1 MRISQW
7 ICFLRTHTAGGHTA
21 GGAADYTAGRICDM
35 VSMARTQRRLAVAIL
50 WCSGAVLLGADS
62 DSFCSS
68 CEAGFMIQDDAATD
82 STSPAKTEGNPF
94 LQPSALPFQTP
105 DFAGIQSQ
113 HYQPAMMEGIRQ
125 QLAEM
130 EAIASQDASPTFEN
144 TIEKMEQSGQL
155 LSRVMNVFSNMTSAH
170 TNEQL
175 QKIQNEMAPVLAA
188 HSDNIHLN
196 KKLFARVKALQE
208 NHASLGLTE
217 EQGEVLRQSYD
228 DFVRAGAMLNDEQ
241 QARIRS
247 LNEQLS
253 TLETKFEDALLAVTK
268 ERSVIVDDVRVMDGL
283 SDSEITAA
291 AEAAKTRGHD
301 GRYLLEI
308 TNTTR
313 VPMLS
318 SLHNRDL
325 RKRLW
330 EASAFRALG
339 RDGGIDTRPLVLE
352 LAQLRAERAAL
363 LGYQTHAHYRLQ
375 PQMARTPEAARQMLV
390 DLVPGVVAKVKEEQ
404 AELTAMMK
412 QEGVAG
418 PLQPWDWE
426 YYAEK
431 VRKAKFDVDE
441 SAVKPYFELN
451 SVLQNGVF
459 FTMKKL
465 FGIEFKERHDLPVY
479 HPDVRVFDV
488 FNEDGSQ
495 IGLFYADYLRRDSKR
510 GGAWMSE
517 FVNQTSLLHQKPVIV
532 NVLNIP
538 RPAEGEPTLISFDNV
553 TTLFHE
559 MGHAVH
565 GLFSDCKYPS
575 VAGTNVPR
583 DFVEFPSTFE
593 EDWAVLPE
601 VLSSYARHYQTGEQI
616 PQELLDKVIRA
627 SKFNQGFD
635 TLEYMSAALLDLEWH
650 MLTSEQIPNDV
661 EAFEAAS
668 LKKVGVDINVVPP
681 RYRTAFFAHIW
692 PGGYSSSYY
701 AYLWS
706 EVLAADAFA
715 HMKTKGGLTRAN
727 GDAFRQSVLSQG
739 FSRDP
744 MKSYVEFAGDEPS
757 VDALLIRRGLK
768 AGGQ

>member
-1 MRISQW
+1 MVLKEMFR
-7 ICFLRTHTAGGHTA
+7 FLQRQFLPSRRSTVTAL
-21 GGAADYTAGRICDM
+21 
-35 VSMARTQRRLAVAIL
+35 SS
-50 WCSGAVLLGADS
+50 CSLMLVNTFIPDSLVTGAVVGG
-62 DSFCSS
+62 FCSS
-68 CEAGFMIQDDAATD
+68 CEAVMLPQEKSATA
-82 STSPAKTEGNPF
+82 SVSATPSEANPF
-94 LQPSALPFQTP
+94 FLPSILPFHTP
-105 DFAGIQSQ
+105 DFAAIQDQ
-113 HYQPAMMEGIRQ
+113 HYQSATMEGIRQ

-130 EAIASQDASPTFEN
+130 EIIANQSDAPTFEN
-144 TIEKMEQSGQL
+144 TIEAMEKSGQL
-155 LSRVMNVFSNMTSAH
+155 LTRVQNVFSNMTSAH
-170 TNEQL
+170 TNERL
-175 QKIQNEMAPVLAA
+175 QKIQTELAPVLAA
-188 HSDNIHLN
+188 HSDNIYLN
-196 KKLFARVKALQE
+196 RKLFARVKALHEKQ
-208 NHASLGLTE
+208 ASLGLTE
-217 EQGEVLRQSYD
+217 EQGEVLRQTYD
-228 DFVRAGAMLNDEQ
+228 DFVRAGAMLNDVQ

-253 TLETKFEDALLAVTK
+253 TLETKFEEDLLAVTK
-268 ERSVIVDDVRVMDGL
+268 ERAVIVDNKEELDGL
-283 SDSEITAA
+283 GDAEIAAA
-291 AEAAKTRGHD
+291 AETAKERGLE
-301 GRYLLEI
+301 GKYVLEI

-318 SLHNRDL
+318 SLNSRNL

-330 EASAFRALG
+330 EASAYRALG
-339 RDGGIDTRPLVLE
+339 RNGGIDTRPLVLE

-363 LGYQTHAHYRLQ
+363 LGYKTHADYRLQ
-375 PQMARTPEAARQMLV
+375 PQMAKTPDAARKMLV

-404 AELTAMMK
+404 ADLTAMMK
-412 QEGVAG
+412 QDGIDDA
-418 PLQPWDWE
+418 LQPWDWE

-431 VRKAKFDVDE
+431 VRKARFDVDE

-451 SVLQNGVF
+451 SVLHNGVF

-465 FGIEFKERHDLPVY
+465 FGVEFKERHDLPVY

-517 FVNQTSLLHQKPVIV
+517 FVSQTSLLHEKPVIV

-593 EDWAVLPE
+593 EDWAILPE
-601 VLSSYARHYQTGEQI
+601 VLSNYARHYQTGERI

-650 MLTSEQIPNDV
+650 TLTSEQIPSDV
-661 EAFEAAS
+661 EAFEAAA
-668 LKKVGVDINVVPP
+668 LKKVGVDIAVVPP
-681 RYRTAFFAHIW
+681 RYRTAYFAHIW

-715 HMKTKGGLTRAN
+715 HMKLHGGLTRAN

-744 MKSYVEFAGDEPS
+744 MKSYVEFAGGEPS